1 MPPKWVST
9 MSQVHKYQCVNGPS
23 YDTVSEAFRWFSLLL
38 ALGIIVTVLLGMVM
52 AFPVKKSAMAVGH
65 RHAAAAHRLSLV
77 RQQLTRPDDFGFR
90 FLTSALDW
98 FRTRE
103 PSNVVIPFF

>member
-1 MPPKWVST
+1 MPTKWVST
-9 MSQVHKYQCVNGPS
+9 MSQVHKYQGVNGPS
-23 YDTVSEAFRWFSLLL
+23 YDTVSE
-38 ALGIIVTVLLGMVM
+38 

>member
-1 MPPKWVST
+1 MT
-9 MSQVHKYQCVNGPS
+9 
-23 YDTVSEAFRWFSLLL
+23 
-38 ALGIIVTVLLGMVM
+38 
-52 AFPVKKSAMAVGH
+52 VGH
-65 RHAAAAHRLSLV
+65 RHATGAAAAHQLSLV
-77 RQQLTRPDDFGFR
+77 RQQLTRLDDFGFR